1 MPVVQMQ
8 MGKTHHLIV
17 QLLLGVVPAQQLEL
31 LRVME
36 VAVVVVIII
45 MVEAMEEQ
53 SVQEQRAKARTV
65 VSDTLMA
72 QLIQLVVVAAE
83 EPQLVG
89 A

>member
-1 MPVVQMQ
+1 M
-8 MGKTHHLIV
+8 
-17 QLLLGVVPAQQLEL
+17 
-31 LRVME
+31 
-36 VAVVVVIII
+36 VVVIII

-65 VSDTLMA
+65 VSDTLMV